1 MGVLTS
7 RLGSLVKWSVPLFLI
22 AVIPV
27 QAQPRAVEFFATGGY
42 VKYANDAGFEGS
54 GAAAGT
60 TATLPIVRR
69 FAIEAEAHTSRIEF
83 RNRYRNEPNF
93 YSRFGP
99 IYTTRVTM
107 LAITPVL
114 RFGADRVY
122 AFGGLGP
129 AVWIRRGW
137 SGHRFWQLRGGLVL
151 SPVRH
156 FVLRGEYVYG
166 TSAKGVKFGAGYRF

>member
-54 GAAAGT
+54 GAAAGA

-69 FAIEAEAHTSRIEF
+69 FVIEAEAHTSRIEF

-129 AVWIRRGW
+129 AATIRGRYGTG
-137 SGHRFWQLRGGLVL
+137 SLQLRGGLVL

>member
-1 MGVLTS
+1 MGALSS
-7 RLGSLVKWSVPLFLI
+7 RSGSRIKWSVPLFLI

-27 QAQPRAVEFFATGGY
+27 QAQPRAVELFATGTY
-42 VKYANDAGFEGS
+42 VRYADDAGDEGS
-54 GAAAGT
+54 GAAAGV

-83 RNRYRNEPNF
+83 GNRYRG
-93 YSRFGP
+93 YSQFGP
-99 IYTTRVTM
+99 FYTTRVTM
-107 LAITPVL
+107 LAVTPVL
-114 RFGADRVY
+114 RLGADRVY

>member
-1 MGVLTS
+1 MGALSS
-7 RLGSLVKWSVPLFLI
+7 RSGSRIKWSVPLFLI

-27 QAQPRAVEFFATGGY
+27 QAQPRAVELFATGTY
-42 VKYANDAGFEGS
+42 VRYADDAGDEGS
-54 GAAAGT
+54 GAAAGV

-83 RNRYRNEPNF
+83 GNRYRG
-93 YSRFGP
+93 YSQFGP
-99 IYTTRVTM
+99 FYTTRVTM
-107 LAITPVL
+107 LAVTPVL
-114 RFGADRVY
+114 RLGADRVY

-129 AVWIRRGW
+129 AATIRGRYGTG
-137 SGHRFWQLRGGLVL
+137 SLQLRGGLVL